1 MRVVFMGTPEL
12 AAEALA
18 GLYEAGY
25 ELPLVVTQ
33 PDRPKGRGQKLA
45 YSPVKELALSKGLEV
60 FQPDSL
66 KTPEALERIQ
76 AARPDVMVVAAYGRI
91 LPPAFLAAAPLGC
104 INIHASLLPAY
115 RGAAPIQW
123 ALLNG
128 EKETGI
134 TIMQMDQGLD
144 TGPILLQRKLSIPE
158 DMDCGQLYHGL
169 AQLGSRLLLEALP
182 LWADGRLQA
191 QAQSAEGATY
201 AGRLERVHE
210 AIDWR
215 KTSAEIHSQIR
226 AFSPLPGA
234 SAVLGDKEIKILAAR
249 VLTAEELAEIA
260 PAAAKEYEAGLIL
273 GAARRR
279 GPVVATGDGGLLLTS
294 VQPVGKKPMDGWSWL
309 NGSRLEAGQR
319 FRTEPVS

>member
-18 GLYEAGY
+18 GLYQAGY

-45 YSPVKELALSKGLEV
+45 FSPVKEFALSKGLAV

-66 KTPEALERIQ
+66 KTPDALERILE
-76 AARPDVMVVAAYGRI
+76 ARPDVMVVAAYGRI
-91 LPPAFLAAAPLGC
+91 LPPAWLEAAPLGC

-144 TGPILLQRKLSIPE
+144 TGPILLQRRLPIPG
-158 DMDCGQLYHGL
+158 DMNFGQLYAAL
-169 AQLGSRLLLEALP
+169 AQLGSQLLLEALP
-182 LWADGRLQA
+182 LWASGRLQA
-191 QAQSAEGATY
+191 QPQPAEGGTY
-201 AGRLERVHE
+201 AVRLEREHE

-215 KTSAEIHSQIR
+215 KTSAEIHNQIR
-226 AFSPLPGA
+226 ALSPLPGA
-234 SAVLGDKEIKILAAR
+234 SAGLGGKEIKILAAQ
-249 VLTAEELAEIA
+249 VLTLEELAGMTQ
-260 PAAAKEYEAGLIL
+260 EYEPGSIL
-273 GAARRR
+273 GSIRRR
-279 GPVVATGDGGLLLTS
+279 GPVVATGDGGLLLTF

-319 FRTEPVS
+319 FHTEPVYN